1 MHLVIKKMA
10 IGRAQGAEIKNATG
24 KEKENITDML
34 AR

>member
-10 IGRAQGAEIKNATG
+10 IGRAQGAEIKIATG